1 MNLKGIILLNGQPYL
16 GKIDTDG
23 AYVICC
29 DGAYNWAEGKVKI
42 DENVGDFDSLD
53 RVPDPPPTKVYPS
66 GKDYT
71 DGEIALFR
79 LIERGVDEVEI
90 YGGEGGRED
99 HFLGNLHLLFH
110 AHSRGV
116 GAMMV
121 TSHGKIFP
129 ASGRVELKGIT
140 GKTVSLLPFGGEV
153 HILCS
158 TGLKYPEPPLISYG
172 ECIGISN
179 IVTESLAVI
188 EIAEGDC
195 ALIIV
200 NERAV

>member
-1 MNLKGIILLNGQPYL
+1 MKGIMLLNGQPYL
-16 GKIDTDG
+16 GRIDTDN

-42 DENVGDFDSLD
+42 DENVGDFDSLN
-53 RVPDPPPTKVYPS
+53 RIPDPPPTQIYPAE
-66 GKDYT
+66 KDFT

-79 LIERGVDEVEI
+79 LIEKGVDEVEI

-116 GAMMV
+116 RAKMV
-121 TSHGKIFP
+121 TSHGIIYP
-129 ASGRVELKGIT
+129 ASGRVEFKGLV
-140 GKTVSLLPFGGEV
+140 GKTVSVLPFGGNV
-153 HILCS
+153 HILGS
-158 TGLKYPEPPLISYG
+158 TGLKYPEPPIISYG

-179 IVTESLAVI
+179 VVTGELAAV
-188 EIAEGDC
+188 EIAKGDC
-195 ALIIV
+195 ALIII